1 MGLLTTLLTVVW
13 NFHLLHMAMFMF
25 LTGEPEGYTHFSGFL
40 CVAAFEEC
48 VSVLKIKYTFQF
60 FWVPSY

>member
-1 MGLLTTLLTVVW
+1 
-13 NFHLLHMAMFMF
+13 MAMFMF
-25 LTGEPEGYTHFSGFL
+25 FTGEPEGYTHFSGFL

-60 FWVPSY
+60 F